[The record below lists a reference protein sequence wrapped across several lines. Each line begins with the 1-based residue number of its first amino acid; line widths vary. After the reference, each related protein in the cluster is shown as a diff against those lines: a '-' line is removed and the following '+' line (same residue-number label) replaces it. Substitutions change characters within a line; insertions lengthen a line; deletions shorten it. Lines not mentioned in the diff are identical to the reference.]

1 MSNMNEKINLKTI
14 GIYLLRW
21 TALGVLIGGICGGLG
36 AVFSKAITAATA
48 LRGAHP
54 WLIFL
59 LPVGGL
65 LTVLIY
71 RICKVSN
78 VGTVRIM
85 ESARLEKKVSS
96 LLVPAIFCGT
106 VLTHLFGGSAGK
118 EGAALQLGGGIA
130 AWLSK
135 LFKLEDHHRR
145 SLIVAGMGA
154 FFTALFGTPLGAIV
168 FVLEVLRIGKY
179 AWNASYPTVVAGFTA
194 YGVASL
200 CGVHWERFSMNVPAL
215 GWKTVTVGLLIVAAA
230 AAAALL
236 FCYALHWSEHLFKR
250 WFKNAAVRILIGSGL
265 LILLTWL
272 VGSYDYNGGGM
283 EIIEKVFHGEVRY
296 EAFALKMLF
305 TVVTV
310 AAGFKGGE
318 IVPSLFIGAT
328 LGGALASLLGLDVG
342 FGGALGMIA
351 ILGGVTNCPIAT
363 ALIGLE
369 LFRGQGFIYLAI
381 AAVLGFLLTYRISF
395 YTYPTK
401 EHK

>member
-1 MSNMNEKINLKTI
+1 MEKKVTLKTV

-21 TALGVLIGGICGGLG
+21 TALGLLIGIICGGLG
-36 AVFSKAITAATA
+36 AIFSKAIVGVTA

-54 WLIFL
+54 WLIWL
-59 LPVGGL
+59 LPIGGL
-65 LTVLIY
+65 LTLLVY

-78 VGTVRIM
+78 VGTVRVM

-154 FFTALFGTPLGAIV
+154 FFSALFGTPLGAIV

-179 AWNASYPTVVAGFTA
+179 AWNASHPTVVAGFTA
-194 YGVASL
+194 YGIAKL
-200 CGVHWERFSMNVPAL
+200 CGAHWEHYSIVVPSFD
-215 GWKTVTVGLLIVAAA
+215 WKMMLIGLLIVAAA
-230 AAAALL
+230 AAAAMA
-236 FCYALHWSEHLFKR
+236 FCYSLHWGERLFKR
-250 WFKNAAVRILIGSGL
+250 LFKNPAVRILVGAGI
-265 LILLTWL
+265 LILLTHL
-272 VGSYDYNGGGM
+272 AGSYDYNGGGLDV
-283 EIIEKVFHGEVRY
+283 IERTFHGDVRY
-296 EAFALKMLF
+296 EAFILKMLF
-305 TVVTV
+305 TVITV
-310 AAGFKGGE
+310 SAGFKGGE
-318 IVPSLFIGAT
+318 FVPAMFIGAT
-328 LGGALASLLGLDVG
+328 LGGALAALLGLEIG
-342 FGGALGMIA
+342 FGAALGMIA
-351 ILGGVTNCPIAT
+351 LLGGVTNCPIAT

-381 AAVLGFLLTYRISF
+381 AAALGFLLTYRISF

-401 EHK
+401 EK

>member
-1 MSNMNEKINLKTI
+1 MKNKIHFKTI
-14 GIYLLRW
+14 VIYLLRW
-21 TALGVLIGGICGGLG
+21 TALGLLIGGICGGLG
-36 AVFSKAITAATA
+36 ALFSKAIVAATA

-54 WLIFL
+54 WLLWL
-59 LPVGGL
+59 LPIGGL

-71 RICKVSN
+71 RLCKVGD
-78 VGTVRIM
+78 VGTVRVM
-85 ESARLEKKVSS
+85 ESARLEKRVSS

-118 EGAALQLGGGIA
+118 EGAALQLGGSIA

-135 LFKLEDHHRR
+135 IFKLEDNHRR

-168 FVLEVLRIGKY
+168 FVLEVLRIGRY
-179 AWNASYPTVVAGFTA
+179 AWNASHPTIVASFTA
-194 YGVASL
+194 YGVAKL
-200 CGVHWERFSMNVPAL
+200 FGAHWEHFTITVPPLDGKVAMI
-215 GWKTVTVGLLIVAAA
+215 GLLIILAASTA
-230 AAAALL
+230 AMV
-236 FCYALHWSEHLFKR
+236 FCYSLHWGEHLFHR
-250 WFKNAAVRILIGSGL
+250 LFKNAVVRILFGAGL
-265 LILLTWL
+265 IILLTHL

-283 EIIEKVFHGEVRY
+283 DIIEKTFHGQVQY

-305 TVVTV
+305 TVITV

-328 LGGALASLLGLDVG
+328 LGGTIASLLGMEMG
-342 FGGALGMIA
+342 FGAALGMIA
-351 ILGGVTNCPIAT
+351 MLGGVTNCPIAT

-369 LFRGQGFIYLAI
+369 LFRGQGFMYLAI
-381 AAVLGFLLTYRISF
+381 AATLGFLLTYRISF

>member
-1 MSNMNEKINLKTI
+1 
-14 GIYLLRW
+14 
-21 TALGVLIGGICGGLG
+21 
-36 AVFSKAITAATA
+36 
-48 LRGAHP
+48 
-54 WLIFL
+54 
-59 LPVGGL
+59 
-65 LTVLIY
+65 
-71 RICKVSN
+71 
-78 VGTVRIM
+78 
-85 ESARLEKKVSS
+85 
-96 LLVPAIFCGT
+96 
-106 VLTHLFGGSAGK
+106 
-118 EGAALQLGGGIA
+118 
-130 AWLSK
+130 
-135 LFKLEDHHRR
+135 
-145 SLIVAGMGA
+145 
-154 FFTALFGTPLGAIV
+154 
-168 FVLEVLRIGKY
+168 
-179 AWNASYPTVVAGFTA
+179 
-194 YGVASL
+194 
-200 CGVHWERFSMNVPAL
+200 MNVPAL